1 MPAPGSGDGQGAPV
15 PGRIS
20 IPVQQPGSPSGETGG
35 VPATA
40 QSGQGQKPAGSRAGA
55 GTGREKTDDEILAE
69 ALQELSKRREPVQQG
84 EGAAGQTPQAGAGNP
99 ARTDDEKKQALGN
112 ELDQGLAEFDQ
123 MMLSEQQAINE
134 QADQEG
140 YGGFPEGDD
149 FPGEGDSLQNP
160 GEEPL
165 QTAMVDPDPVS
176 IKGEGNIPTRSHS
189 RIPPDLVDAKGDDII
204 ARQLRE
210 AAMKEQD
217 PELREKL
224 WDEYRKYKRELR

>member
-1 MPAPGSGDGQGAPV
+1 MPAPGTGGVQGAPE
-15 PGRIS
+15 PGTITV
-20 IPVQQPGSPSGETGG
+20 PVQQPGSASGKDGG

-40 QSGQGQKPAGSRAGA
+40 QSGKSQKPAGSGATAGA
-55 GTGREKTDDEILAE
+55 GQQKTEDEILAE
-69 ALQELSKRREPVQQG
+69 ALQELNKRRETGQQG
-84 EGAAGQTPQAGAGNP
+84 EGVAGQTPRAGAGGP
-99 ARTDDEKKQALGN
+99 ARTDDEKKQTLGN
-112 ELDQGLAEFDQ
+112 ELEQGLAEFDQ
-123 MMLSEQQAINE
+123 LMLSEQEAINE

-140 YGGFPEGDD
+140 YGGFLEGDD
-149 FPGEGDSLQNP
+149 FPEESDPAQGTGEP
-160 GEEPL
+160 PL